1 MPAGN
6 AVQQLSTVPVQTAPL
21 VTDQNGRLT
30 NALTRAWI
38 QFQQALLQA
47 ILFVAALLPGISA
60 DAPADTVTPKGWLSQ
75 IDEKTGQTVFIPYYQ

>member
-1 MPAGN
+1 VPAGN
-6 AVQQLSTVPVQTAPL
+6 ALQQLSTVPVQTAPL

-60 DAPADTVTPKGWLSQ
+60 DAPVDTVTPKGWVAA
-75 IDEKTGQTVFIPYYQ
+75 IDETTGEKIFWPYYQ